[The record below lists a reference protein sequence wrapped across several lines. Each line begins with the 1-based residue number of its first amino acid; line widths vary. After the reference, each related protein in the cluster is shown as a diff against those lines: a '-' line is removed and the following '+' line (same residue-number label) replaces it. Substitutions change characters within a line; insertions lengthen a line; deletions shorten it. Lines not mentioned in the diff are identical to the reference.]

1 MKTRILLCM
10 AVSLMLTLFSCHKTE
25 KVQVYDLK
33 VESLVNPLGLEQK
46 QPRLSWKLH
55 SEERGVHQQAYR
67 IIVSSSEEKLKEN
80 VGDLWDSGRIPSSET
95 VLIPY
100 EGAPLSGRQFC
111 YWKVRIETNLG
122 EVVSSER
129 AFWSMGLEASDWQAK
144 WIGLESI
151 EAEGEDRKMN
161 FVPENEDE
169 LRLKSET
176 RLRARYLR
184 KVIKLGKDVK
194 SAMLYISGL
203 GLYEAYL
210 NGHKI
215 GDQVLAPTPTD
226 YSKTVP
232 YNTFDVTSYLNKGEN
247 TIGVIL
253 GNGRF
258 FSMRIPWFRTFGL
271 PQLLSQLEVT
281 YKDDTKDTFVSDESW
296 KVTLDGPLGVN
307 NEFDGEEYDARKEME
322 GWSTND
328 FDDAAWY
335 SVELVNAPEGKL
347 QAQENPNIKVMEHIK
362 PLSVHKLGDD
372 KYIVDMGQNMV
383 GWMTLKVRGKQGDKV
398 TLRYAELLKED
409 GHLYLDNLRGAKVT
423 DTYILKGD
431 EEETWEPKFVFHGFR
446 YVEVSGF
453 PGVPTV
459 DHFEGRVVYDE
470 MKTTGTFET
479 SNAIINRIYQ
489 NACWGIKGNYRGMP
503 TDCPQRDERM
513 GWLGDRT
520 TGAYGESYIYD
531 NQKLYAK
538 WLKDIE
544 DSQLANGALPD
555 VAPNYWEM
563 YTNDVTWPAAYFTV
577 ADMLYKQYG
586 DVRPIIRHYDS
597 FKAFIQFIRD
607 NYLKD
612 DIVIHDTFG
621 DWCMPPE
628 SMEMIHS
635 QDPSRKTSGELLST
649 AYYYRLLVLM
659 RKFASLSGNDKDIAY
674 YRESGDRILKAFN
687 RKFYNASTGYYSNNT
702 VTANLLALMNGMAPD
717 SVRQVVFEHVVD
729 KTLNE
734 FKGHVSTGL
743 IGIQWLMR
751 GLSDYGQPELAYKIA
766 TNKTYPSWGYMIEND
781 ATTIWELWNGN
792 TADPAMNSAN
802 HVMLLGD
809 LIIWYY
815 EYLAGIRNEAAS
827 TGFKKIEMKPL
838 LVGDLTYV
846 NASYQSIRGE
856 IRSHWRREGTT
867 FIWDIAIPA
876 NTTASVY
883 LLEAVGKEIKEG
895 NKELNDIKSITGVRT
910 DGNWV
915 IIDLESGEY
924 SFTVKQNRML
934 N

>member
-1 MKTRILLCM
+1 
-10 AVSLMLTLFSCHKTE
+10 
-25 KVQVYDLK
+25 
-33 VESLVNPLGLEQK
+33 
-46 QPRLSWKLH
+46 
-55 SEERGVHQQAYR
+55 
-67 IIVSSSEEKLKEN
+67 
-80 VGDLWDSGRIPSSET
+80 
-95 VLIPY
+95 
-100 EGAPLSGRQFC
+100 
-111 YWKVRIETNLG
+111 
-122 EVVSSER
+122 
-129 AFWSMGLEASDWQAK
+129 
-144 WIGLESI
+144 
-151 EAEGEDRKMN
+151 
-161 FVPENEDE
+161 
-169 LRLKSET
+169 
-176 RLRARYLR
+176 
-184 KVIKLGKDVK
+184 
-194 SAMLYISGL
+194 
-203 GLYEAYL
+203 
-210 NGHKI
+210 
-215 GDQVLAPTPTD
+215 
-226 YSKTVP
+226 
-232 YNTFDVTSYLNKGEN
+232 
-247 TIGVIL
+247 
-253 GNGRF
+253 
-258 FSMRIPWFRTFGL
+258 
-271 PQLLSQLEVT
+271 
-281 YKDDTKDTFVSDESW
+281 
-296 KVTLDGPLGVN
+296 
-307 NEFDGEEYDARKEME
+307 
-322 GWSTND
+322 
-328 FDDAAWY
+328 
-335 SVELVNAPEGKL
+335 
-347 QAQENPNIKVMEHIK
+347 
-362 PLSVHKLGDD
+362 
-372 KYIVDMGQNMV
+372 
-383 GWMTLKVRGKQGDKV
+383 
-398 TLRYAELLKED
+398 
-409 GHLYLDNLRGAKVT
+409 
-423 DTYILKGD
+423 
-431 EEETWEPKFVFHGFR
+431 
-446 YVEVSGF
+446 
-453 PGVPTV
+453 
-459 DHFEGRVVYDE
+459 

-659 RKFASLSGNDKDIAY
+659 QKFASLSGNDKDIAY

-883 LLEAVGKEIKEG
+883 LPEAVGKEIKEG

>member
-1 MKTRILLCM
+1 
-10 AVSLMLTLFSCHKTE
+10 
-25 KVQVYDLK
+25 
-33 VESLVNPLGLEQK
+33 
-46 QPRLSWKLH
+46 
-55 SEERGVHQQAYR
+55 
-67 IIVSSSEEKLKEN
+67 
-80 VGDLWDSGRIPSSET
+80 
-95 VLIPY
+95 
-100 EGAPLSGRQFC
+100 
-111 YWKVRIETNLG
+111 
-122 EVVSSER
+122 
-129 AFWSMGLEASDWQAK
+129 
-144 WIGLESI
+144 
-151 EAEGEDRKMN
+151 
-161 FVPENEDE
+161 
-169 LRLKSET
+169 
-176 RLRARYLR
+176 
-184 KVIKLGKDVK
+184 
-194 SAMLYISGL
+194 
-203 GLYEAYL
+203 
-210 NGHKI
+210 
-215 GDQVLAPTPTD
+215 
-226 YSKTVP
+226 
-232 YNTFDVTSYLNKGEN
+232 
-247 TIGVIL
+247 
-253 GNGRF
+253 
-258 FSMRIPWFRTFGL
+258 
-271 PQLLSQLEVT
+271 
-281 YKDDTKDTFVSDESW
+281 
-296 KVTLDGPLGVN
+296 
-307 NEFDGEEYDARKEME
+307 
-322 GWSTND
+322 
-328 FDDAAWY
+328 
-335 SVELVNAPEGKL
+335 
-347 QAQENPNIKVMEHIK
+347 
-362 PLSVHKLGDD
+362 
-372 KYIVDMGQNMV
+372 
-383 GWMTLKVRGKQGDKV
+383 
-398 TLRYAELLKED
+398 
-409 GHLYLDNLRGAKVT
+409 
-423 DTYILKGD
+423 
-431 EEETWEPKFVFHGFR
+431 
-446 YVEVSGF
+446 
-453 PGVPTV
+453 
-459 DHFEGRVVYDE
+459 
-470 MKTTGTFET
+470 
-479 SNAIINRIYQ
+479 
-489 NACWGIKGNYRGMP
+489 MP

-597 FKAFIQFIRD
+597 FKAFIRFIRD

-659 RKFASLSGNDKDIAY
+659 QKFASLSGNDKDIAY

-717 SVRQVVFEHVVD
+717 SVRQVVFEHIVD

-766 TNKTYPSWGYMIEND
+766 TNKTYPSWGYMIENG

-815 EYLAGIRNEAAS
+815 EYLAGIRNEAESA
-827 TGFKKIEMKPL
+827 GFKKIEMKPL

-846 NASYQSIRGE
+846 NASYQSVRGE

-883 LLEAVGKEIKEG
+883 LPEAVGKEIKEA
-895 NKELNDIKSITGVRT
+895 NQDLNDIKSITGVRT

-915 IIDLESGEY
+915 IIDLESGKY
-924 SFTVKQNRML
+924 SFTVKQN
-934 N
+934 